1 MKKLIGACL
10 FLILIAIGW
19 QLDIQLSVADKIN
32 KAFPPRAEVRI
43 QLETIES
50 LIPSDDPSLKL
61 FKSTYQSKLTLRALT
76 CTQGHSISR
85 FDSIKSIKELAIDRD
100 CLKGQ
105 DDQLQELIGLKLV
118 GFRLVQPPLRPLVKL
133 GSPTVMHGADGV
145 EIYTGKSASKAG
157 VAVLRGTRSEFISVE
172 IPSGKKITSLPTMPE
187 ASQTNYSISP
197 NGRVFAIPVNN
208 KDLRF
213 VDNETG
219 QELLLA
225 KDLNQIYAWLPEVQ
239 AALVRDN
246 KSGNENGGV
255 SLIDFKIGTIK
266 PYSVPL
272 KNQSWALHL
281 SESPSRLLI
290 GSYKD
295 FSLIENTRSSEG
307 VDSTVVKDYKI
318 KSPSG
323 NVSSLTPT
331 LMLDGEAIVF
341 VTGRDFMLFNLETRA
356 EKIWESGEIIGNN
369 YAKLSEDSVLVDA
382 YGISGTGGTK
392 PFVFNIKNSTLSPVE
407 TAEGNQGIIYEL
419 NGRTGFMRRGYQKVW
434 IGDELQAGKSESLDA
449 MIAGR
454 KLEKQLQALEQEERI
469 AKAREDAIKAAED
482 ISRMQRQM
490 NANGRTNINPTQ
502 LRESLLR
509 QAEQSRYTSA
519 AAEAPAAEPAP
530 MAPSANVYSASANE
544 ARRQAIL
551 NTTNRM
557 VGNIPSNARV
567 EAVGVYETKDRSPAG
582 VSVIVKKSDRPIVL
596 MLSAYEPVRWNLIK
610 ESGANLAAVIATG
623 YNLPQ
628 VTGAGATKTVI
639 KHGNY
644 AYQQGGSGY
653 AALNNDAMMWTGKP
667 ISKFQGAYG
676 GTVFVVGN

>member
-1 MKKLIGACL
+1 MNKLIGASL
-10 FLILIAIGW
+10 FVIFIAVGW
-19 QLDIQLSVADKIN
+19 LLDIQFSVAEKIN

-43 QLETIES
+43 QLENIES

-61 FKSTYQSKLTLRALT
+61 FKSTYESRVTLRALT

-85 FDSIKSIKELAIDRD
+85 LDSIKSIKKLTIDRD
-100 CLKGQ
+100 CFKEQ

-118 GFRLVQPPLRPLVKL
+118 GFRLAQPPLRPLVKL
-133 GSPTVMHGADGV
+133 GSPTAMHGADGV

-172 IPSGKKITSLPTMPE
+172 IPSGKKIASLPTMPE
-187 ASQTNYSISP
+187 GSQTNYSISP
-197 NGRVFAIPVNN
+197 NGRVFAITVNN
-208 KDLRF
+208 KNLRF
-213 VDNETG
+213 IDNETG

-239 AALVRDN
+239 AALVRNN
-246 KSGNENGGV
+246 KSGNENGVV
-255 SLIDFKIGTIK
+255 SLVDFKVGTVK
-266 PYSVPL
+266 PFSVAL

-382 YGISGTGGTK
+382 YGLPSTGGTK

-434 IGDELQAGKSESLDA
+434 IGDELQAGKSESLEA

-490 NANGRTNINPTQ
+490 NANGRTNINPAQ

-509 QAEQSRYTSA
+509 QAEQSRYTSS
-519 AAEAPAAEPAP
+519 AAEAPAAETAA
-530 MAPSANVYSASANE
+530 MAPSTNVYSASANE

-557 VGNIPSNARV
+557 IGNIPSNAKV
-567 EAVGVYETKDRSPAG
+567 EAIGVYETKDRHPAG
-582 VSVIVKKSDRPIVL
+582 ISVIVKKSDKPIVL

-628 VTGAGATKTVI
+628 VTGAGGTKTVI

-644 AYQQGGSGY
+644 AYQQSGSGY

-667 ISKFQGAYG
+667 ISKFQGAYA